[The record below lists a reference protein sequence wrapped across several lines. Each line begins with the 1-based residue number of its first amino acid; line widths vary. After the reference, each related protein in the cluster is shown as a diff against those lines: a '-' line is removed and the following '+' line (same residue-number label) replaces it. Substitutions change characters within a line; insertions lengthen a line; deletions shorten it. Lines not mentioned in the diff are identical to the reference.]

1 MIITEISPWKKGRQ
15 LIVIDHENAFALYDS
30 EVRKY
35 NLKEG
40 EEIDTV
46 FHADTETCIADHS
59 HIVVAVAACNELLF
73 LKAELF
79 KQRAKSR
86 TLHLLDRFD
95 KTEKEL
101 RDKLKEDMYPEE
113 AIDAAVEAAKKGR
126 FLDDRRFTAQYIHD
140 KSARHSI
147 KRIEMDLRRKG
158 IDREVL
164 SEALREFEEDQIE
177 NGEDRQQELIDKLI
191 KKKLGSLRELTPET
205 EAGIYRYLTGRGFE
219 YGAVKKSLERYFAE
233 QG

>member
-40 EEIDTV
+40 EEIDSV
-46 FHADTETCIADHS
+46 KYADILENVLI
-59 HIVVAVAACNELLF
+59 
-73 LKAELF
+73 K
-79 KQRAKSR
+79 RAKSR

-177 NGEDRQQELIDKLI
+177 IGEDRQQELIDKLI

>member
-40 EEIDTV
+40 EEIDSV
-46 FHADTETCIADHS
+46 KYADILENVLI
-59 HIVVAVAACNELLF
+59 
-73 LKAELF
+73 K
-79 KQRAKSR
+79 RAKSR

-191 KKKLGSLRELTPET
+191 RKKLGSVRELTPET

>member
-35 NLKEG
+35 SLKEG
-40 EEIDTV
+40 EEIDSV
-46 FHADTETCIADHS
+46 KYADILENVLI
-59 HIVVAVAACNELLF
+59 
-73 LKAELF
+73 K
-79 KQRAKSR
+79 RAKSR

>member
-40 EEIDTV
+40 EEIDSV
-46 FHADTETCIADHS
+46 KYADILENVLI
-59 HIVVAVAACNELLF
+59 
-73 LKAELF
+73 K
-79 KQRAKSR
+79 RAKSR

-95 KTEKEL
+95 KTETEL

-219 YGAVKKSLERYFAE
+219 YGAVKKSLERYCAE

>member
-40 EEIDTV
+40 EEIDSV
-46 FHADTETCIADHS
+46 KYADILENVLI
-59 HIVVAVAACNELLF
+59 
-73 LKAELF
+73 K
-79 KQRAKSR
+79 RAKSR